1 MRIVRGTLC
10 ALSGAETGNPG
21 RTFRW
26 PFSPDNRFRTLGL
39 ALPHASQRALRSLL
53 LAYAASVVCTAV
65 ILLVLSDCEHGF
77 RYAHL
82 SLL

>member
-1 MRIVRGTLC
+1 
-10 ALSGAETGNPG
+10 
-21 RTFRW
+21 
-26 PFSPDNRFRTLGL
+26 LGL